1 MALACLA
8 EGSSY
13 IRETIFDGRY
23 TLVGELN
30 KMGAKVEVDGNVAI
44 VHGPSALHGAEVVAH
59 ELRTGV
65 ALILAGLI
73 AEGETVVAPG
83 YVIDR
88 GHAALAQRLTTL
100 GADITVEQAP

>member
-1 MALACLA
+1 
-8 EGSSY
+8 
-13 IRETIFDGRY
+13 
-23 TLVGELN
+23 VGELN

-44 VHGPSALHGAEVVAH
+44 VHGPNTLHGAEVVAH

-73 AEGETVVAPG
+73 AEGETVVGPG

-88 GHAALAQRLTTL
+88 GHASLAQRLTTL
-100 GADITVEQAP
+100 GADITVEQAPSV

>member
-1 MALACLA
+1 
-8 EGSSY
+8 
-13 IRETIFDGRY
+13 
-23 TLVGELN
+23 
-30 KMGAKVEVDGNVAI
+30 MGAKVEVDGNVAI
-44 VHGPSALHGAEVVAH
+44 VHGPSTLHGAEVVAH